1 MLNCSGAR
9 DSAFAVERNKLG
21 LGVLAGTAQGGKE
34 AGGVKVRG
42 VYLIKLE
49 GE

>member
-9 DSAFAVERNKLG
+9 DSAFAVERKKLG

-34 AGGVKVRG
+34 AGVKVRG